1 MRTRLNI
8 LVIAAL
14 LAAWVPALR
23 ALPIPPGPCPITGPP
38 NLGLRM
44 KDLNGKDVSLSAY
57 KGKVLLINYWAT
69 WCVPCKIE
77 IPGFIDLYNRYRRQ
91 GLEVVGIDVNET
103 AATAKPYAASIKM
116 NYPVLLANE
125 RQDVLEAFGHLEGV
139 PMTIIVHREGTT
151 CERHVGLTRKSTF
164 EDAIKRLL

>member
-1 MRTRLNI
+1 MRTRLNA

-14 LAAWVPALR
+14 LATWAP
-23 ALPIPPGPCPITGPP
+23 LPQAQAIPPGPCPITGPP
-38 NLGLRM
+38 NLNLTM
-44 KDLNGKDVSLSAY
+44 KNLNGKDVSLSSY

-77 IPGFIDLYNRYRRQ
+77 IPGFIDLYNRYRKQ

-103 AATAKPYAASIKM
+103 AATAKPYASAIKM
-116 NYPVLLANE
+116 NYPVLLADE
-125 RQDVLEAFGHLEGV
+125 RDEVLEAFGHLEGV
-139 PMTIIVHREGTT
+139 PMTVIINREATT

-164 EDAIKRLL
+164 EEAIKRLL